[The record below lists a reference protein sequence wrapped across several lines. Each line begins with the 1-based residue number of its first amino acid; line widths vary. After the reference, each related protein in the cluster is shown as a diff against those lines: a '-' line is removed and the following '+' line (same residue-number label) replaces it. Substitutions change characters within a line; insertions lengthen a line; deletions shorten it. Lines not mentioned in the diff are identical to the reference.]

1 MEDVC
6 GAVCRR
12 APRLALLL
20 SSPHGGADSAGSCM
34 KQHTQSIASQGSLG
48 VWNFYWNLV
57 T

>member
-1 MEDVC
+1 MCVEQRP
-6 GAVCRR
+6 GELHAWRF
-12 APRLALLL
+12 LL
-20 SSPHGGADSAGSCM
+20 SSPHGGAGSAGSCI

>member
-6 GAVCRR
+6 GAACRR